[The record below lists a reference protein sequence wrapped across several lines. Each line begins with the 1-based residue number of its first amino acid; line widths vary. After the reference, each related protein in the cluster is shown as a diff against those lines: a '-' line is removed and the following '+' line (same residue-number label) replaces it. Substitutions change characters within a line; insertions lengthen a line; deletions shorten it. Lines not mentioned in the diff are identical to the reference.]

1 MQSTQIQLTPEGRQK
16 LADELAWR
24 EGEHTKEITEA
35 IRTAKEFG
43 DLSENAEYDA
53 AKEEQAKN
61 EARCNE
67 IRQILANAV
76 TIDKAEGANVEKV
89 SIGTTVVVKDVDSG
103 KEMTLGIVGTTE
115 TDSLKHLISS
125 ESPVGAALM
134 GQKVGDKVPVTSPNG
149 STRTYEILSIDRL

>member
-1 MQSTQIQLTPEGRQK
+1 MQSTQIQLTPDGRQK
-16 LADELAWR
+16 LADELTWR

-35 IRTAKEFG
+35 IRTAKDFG

-53 AKEEQAKN
+53 AKEEQARN

-76 TIDKAEGANVEKV
+76 IVDHATGADAV
-89 SIGTTVVVKDVDSG
+89 SIGSSVHIKDVDSG
-103 KEMTLGIVGTTE
+103 KEMTFGIVGTTE
-115 TDSLKHLISS
+115 TDSLQHRIST

-134 GQKVGDKVPVTSPNG
+134 GHRTGDEVTVTSPNG